1 MANVI
6 THPTRVLKTRDILI
20 KIGAV
25 SDVNRPSVEYKEGTN
40 RTEIYRI
47 NSSKLAMY
55 EFQGATTSNY
65 QISDDETTYRFI
77 GDSGWTDGVIT
88 NSRVQMSVTAYFL
101 KNMSWVGSEQQP
113 TYVNKPGTFDEG
125 HGIISQFKNN
135 KDFEAWI
142 EIYKLIDA
150 VDGGSYVYDV
160 SAFAG
165 SVMNYQE
172 SYPADG
178 LVECSFDV
186 MSRGEAYMG
195 LTDFISPVRTGL
207 PNRVILPSLPICAN
221 DGTILRQVK
230 AEVLVGATTTVVP
243 NSGGLTG
250 VATTQTDGVVF
261 TYQDGAGMPAALT
274 NLVAGEGTVTKPR
287 ARIVKVSDKSF
298 VAAAVT
304 VDIADGLVVVT
315 PSAPLELDTAYYA
328 VLEDGALLQ
337 KVDATGASSASGT
350 AQPLAG
356 LKSGIFTT
364 VD

>member
-1 MANVI
+1 MSNLI
-6 THPTRVLKTRDILI
+6 THPTRIQKTRDVLI

-25 SDVNRPSVEYKEGTN
+25 SGVNRPTVEYKEGTN

-77 GDSGWTDGVIT
+77 GDNGWTDGVIT

-125 HGIISQFKNN
+125 HGIVSQFKNN

-150 VDGGSYVYDV
+150 IEGGTYVYDV

-195 LTDFISPVRTGL
+195 LSDYINPVRTGL
-207 PNRVILPSLPICAN
+207 PNRVILPSLPVCAD
-221 DGTILRQVK
+221 DGTLLRQVK
-230 AEVLVGATTTVVP
+230 AEVLVGSTTTVIP

-261 TYQDGAGMPAALT
+261 TYQNGASSPVALT
-274 NLVAGEGTVTKPR
+274 NLVAGDGTVTKPR

-298 VAAAVT
+298 VPAAVT
-304 VDIADGLVVVT
+304 VDTTDAQVVVT
-315 PSAPLELDTAYYA
+315 PSSPLQSGTAYYA
-328 VLEDGALLQ
+328 VVEDGALLQ
-337 KVDATGASSASGT
+337 KVDATGAASSSGV

-356 LKSGIFTT
+356 LKTGIFTT
-364 VD
+364 V

>member
-6 THPTRVLKTRDILI
+6 THPTRIQKTRDVLI

-25 SDVNRPSVEYKEGTN
+25 SGVNRPSVEYAAGTN
-40 RTEIYRI
+40 KTEIYRL

-55 EFQGATTSNY
+55 EFQGATTSNF
-65 QISDDETTYRFI
+65 QISDDETTYRFV
-77 GDSGWTDGVIT
+77 GDSGWSDGVIT

-125 HGIISQFKNN
+125 HSIVSQFKNN

-150 VDGGSYVYDV
+150 IEGGTYVYDV
-160 SAFAG
+160 AAFAG
-165 SVMNYQE
+165 TLMNYQE

-195 LTDFISPVRTGL
+195 LTEFINPVRTGL
-207 PNRVILPSLPICAN
+207 PNRVILPSLPTFDDNGAL
-221 DGTILRQVK
+221 LRQVK
-230 AEVLVGATTTVVP
+230 AEVLVGSTTTVIP

-250 VATTQTDGVVF
+250 VATAQTNGLVF
-261 TYQDGAGMPAALT
+261 SYEDGAATPGALT
-274 NLVAGEGTVTKPR
+274 NVAAGEGTVTKPR
-287 ARIVKVSDKSF
+287 ARIVKVADKSF
-298 VAAAVT
+298 VPAAVT
-304 VDIADGLVVVT
+304 VDATNAQVVVT
-315 PSAPLELDTAYYA
+315 PSGALESATAYYA
-328 VLEDGALLQ
+328 VVEDGALQ
-337 KVDATGASSASGT
+337 QRVDATGASSLTGEFK
-350 AQPLAG
+350 PLAG
-356 LKSGIFTT
+356 LKTGIFTT
-364 VD
+364 A